1 MAGASKGRGRLSS
14 LDLMPSECDGIITWA
29 AGELSNRERTQT
41 EIYAE
46 FVGKCEALMA
56 EHRGE
61 LEFKIPAFSS
71 FNRYAIRMARQTR
84 RLDQTRAIVATLS
97 EKFNAAESDNLTIM
111 AAETIKALVFNMLAE
126 ADEDSAN
133 PLGVMQLSA
142 AFKQA
147 VQAQSISSDRRRKVE
162 ADFAA
167 KVETAVTTVART
179 KGLTAET
186 AEAIK
191 AQILGVSA

>member
-1 MAGASKGRGRLSS
+1 
-14 LDLMPSECDGIITWA
+14 MPSECDGLIAWA
-29 AGELSNRERTQT
+29 AQELSNLDRTQT
-41 EIYAE
+41 DIYAE
-46 FVGKCEALMA
+46 FVAKCEALMA

-71 FNRYAIRMARQTR
+71 FNRYALKMARLTR
-84 RLDQTRAIVATLS
+84 RLDQTRAIVAKLA
-97 EKFNAAESDNLTIM
+97 EKFDPADADNLTVM
-111 AAETIKALVFNMLAE
+111 AAETIKSLVLNMLSE
-126 ADEDSAN
+126 ADEDNAN
-133 PLGVMQLSA
+133 PLGVMQLAA

-162 ADFAA
+162 ADFKA
-167 KVETAVTTVART
+167 KVDTAVATVART

>member
-1 MAGASKGRGRLSS
+1 MAEAPKGRGRLSS
-14 LDLMPSECDGIITWA
+14 IELMPPECDGIISWA
-29 AGELSNRERTQT
+29 AQELSKRVRTQVD
-41 EIYAE
+41 IYAE
-46 FVGKCEALMA
+46 FVSQCEAVMR

-71 FNRYAIRMARQTR
+71 FNRYSFKLARLTR
-84 RLDQTRAIVATLS
+84 RLDQTRAIVSTLA
-97 EKFNAAESDNLTIM
+97 EKFDPADADNLTIM
-111 AAETIKALVFNMLAE
+111 AAETIKSLVLNMLAE
-126 ADEDSAN
+126 ADEDNAN
-133 PLGVMQLSA
+133 PLGVMQLAA

-167 KVETAVTTVART
+167 KIDTAVATVARV